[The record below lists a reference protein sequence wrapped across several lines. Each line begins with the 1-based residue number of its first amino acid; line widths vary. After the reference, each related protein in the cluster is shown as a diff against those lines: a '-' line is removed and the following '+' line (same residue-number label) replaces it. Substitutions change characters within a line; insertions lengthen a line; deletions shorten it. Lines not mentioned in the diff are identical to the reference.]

1 MLNNDDKKYLKEN
14 IEKRLDNLDK
24 KVGNVSKSK
33 GSANID
39 TSTPSGKR
47 LNELLSQDREKEN
60 RKQLLAE
67 LQKKNENGE
76 ATLAQKIEMMNLSL
90 KTAIPDDFKE
100 AVKDSG
106 KILKDVGKDVKRGTN
121 RALGGVDS
129 IITRM
134 MGMNPLT
141 AMLWSAG
148 KDITRDLWNI
158 GAGAAQAGWGIA
170 KGVGRGAVNI
180 GKGVGSIFNSA
191 VNLFKPKPK
200 KEEDVP
206 EDEKQVEG
214 SRPLLESGEEFEEKD
229 AEKSTAQK
237 IDEIHQA
244 FFKDFKKHLN
254 DSEKTEKSRTSI
266 LSKGLSGIGKS
277 MQAVSGIVNTIMA
290 KQKLILGGLMLG
302 ALGILALVGW
312 FKNGGLTKAL
322 SGLFPDAAGG
332 GDGSTFIPE
341 KISTDDLDG
350 GLYGDAWKNAVTTK
364 VNNGDFGK
372 IKHTEHNDLT
382 LGTWKHGDKPSKKG
396 LQSFRFEAEDDKEM
410 VILAPF
416 DCYIKEVQFCTHK
429 NGDKSLGYGNE
440 KGYYRIYIEKVHTKK
455 QGQGDV
461 SWSQYEYCVYPVFD
475 PKFSE
480 QPRTQDKHKSYKV
493 VKKGTILG
501 YAHGYYYIVPH
512 DKGSY
517 QHFEASLGQYVMDS
531 NSEFKKGYSD
541 SINKTGEFRTENDAK
556 AVRKM
561 TVDNAQSLKYSK
573 NWDEAQGFWEKVKT
587 GAAIAA
593 NEFVQFL
600 GGNAYNDFMYDAA
613 APNNLG
619 KGDNVPQS
627 NNTKNTFSK
636 ITESRVPNNNY
647 NQGNTNDNKVQK
659 QKDDLAA
666 QEKAEQ
672 ERLNKEIEKGLN
684 ESPYESKPQNV
695 SLNVSQNTPSQA
707 AEIFNIG
714 QYDAATS

>member
-33 GSANID
+33 DSANID

-106 KILKDVGKDVKRGTN
+106 KILKDVGKDVQRGTN

-200 KEEDVP
+200 KEDVP

-214 SRPLLESGEEFEEKD
+214 SRLLLESGEEFEEKD

-254 DSEKTEKSRTSI
+254 DSEKNEKSRISI

-312 FKNGGLTKAL
+312 FKNGGLENALNGVKNNILKSFASEGGQQARENADKYLQEQYDKIKADAQDFDNMNKNMNLSNGSDFSKASYITKQ
-322 SGLFPDAAGG
+322 GGPDA
-332 GDGSTFIPE
+332 
-341 KISTDDLDG
+341 K
-350 GLYGDAWKNAVTTK
+350 
-364 VNNGDFGK
+364 
-372 IKHTEHNDLT
+372 T
-382 LGTWKHGDKPSKKG
+382 L
-396 LQSFRFEAEDDKEM
+396 
-410 VILAPF
+410 
-416 DCYIKEVQFCTHK
+416 
-429 NGDKSLGYGNE
+429 
-440 KGYYRIYIEKVHTKK
+440 
-455 QGQGDV
+455 
-461 SWSQYEYCVYPVFD
+461 
-475 PKFSE
+475 
-480 QPRTQDKHKSYKV
+480 RTQDLQNALQKEGFTKDRAIKTTQAVGYGMVSAKYKNIGASKPWV
-493 VKKGTILG
+493 LKLPFETWIGG
-501 YAHGYYYIVPH
+501 
-512 DKGSY
+512 GSDII
-517 QHFEASLGQYVMDS
+517 QIDGDDIH
-531 NSEFKKGYSD
+531 
-541 SINKTGEFRTENDAK
+541 
-556 AVRKM
+556 
-561 TVDNAQSLKYSK
+561 VD
-573 NWDEAQGFWEKVKT
+573 
-587 GAAIAA
+587 
-593 NEFVQFL
+593 FVL
-600 GGNAYNDFMYDAA
+600 SR
-613 APNNLG
+613 G
-619 KGDNVPQS
+619 KGKNTKGVIFTNAVKSSVKSGTFKPNTQIAVLDINSRLIGDWESFCGLKEGQSYEDVLLNERAQEIEKNYNKIADEPYHTPGLGDALSREADKRLGVYRKISAKDIKNKSLLDKNGKVIKNQMQETSPIVNEKS
-627 NNTKNTFSK
+627 NNQQVEEPKVTT
-636 ITESRVPNNNY
+636 TQVPNNNY

-659 QKDDLAA
+659 QKDELAA
-666 QEKAEQ
+666 QKKAEQ
-672 ERLNKEIEKGLN
+672 ERLNKDIEKGLS